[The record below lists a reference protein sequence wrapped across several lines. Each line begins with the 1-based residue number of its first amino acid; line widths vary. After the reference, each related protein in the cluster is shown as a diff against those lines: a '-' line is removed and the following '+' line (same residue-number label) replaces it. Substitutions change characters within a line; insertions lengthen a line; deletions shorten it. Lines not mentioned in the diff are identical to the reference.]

1 MNDEEL
7 EIEGKIIAIE
17 EVIEYLEAQKDNY
30 QDVLNRIKVERW
42 KNDFLDELNR
52 KKVEEE

>member
-17 EVIEYLEAQKDNY
+17 EVIEYLEAQKNNY